1 MGSYLLQVQDPVV
14 EDFLIGLKIVY
25 LSIVQQLQPNK
36 LTDHEIC

>member
-25 LSIVQQLQPNK
+25 LSIVQQSQPNY